1 MEIGISHPAGIINPN
16 AGYEF
21 RERKERKKS
30 TQFYNIP
37 SEEQGLH
44 KSPFILYDPREN

>member
-1 MEIGISHPAGIINPN
+1 MNSEN
-16 AGYEF
+16 EK
-21 RERKERKKS
+21 KEKKS

-44 KSPFILYDPREN
+44 KSPFILYDPRENWRNFLTEWSEPKRT